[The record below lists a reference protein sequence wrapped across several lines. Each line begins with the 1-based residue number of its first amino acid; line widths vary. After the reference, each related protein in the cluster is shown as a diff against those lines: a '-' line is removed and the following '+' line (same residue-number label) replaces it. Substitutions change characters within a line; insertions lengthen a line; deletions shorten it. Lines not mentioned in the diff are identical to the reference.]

1 MGATKG
7 NVVMGLKGMTL
18 VSAFLCLLLLAGCA
32 GAPAGNAAV
41 SPQGSEPS
49 QPTDAEGTPAPEQ
62 SQDTAAPYTADTPIS
77 QVIEDPVF
85 DGYGRLIFPVD
96 TGYYSGDTL
105 GELRLTW
112 YNNIDPEETVAI
124 VNDLHDRAQAGE
136 PCSTTYTLKRKKRR
150 TRARRTPDCSSF
162 GGKRAL
168 PLPCATRAADLPMWG
183 PCRTAFPTRWSCP
196 GGATTP
202 LP

>member
-1 MGATKG
+1 
-7 NVVMGLKGMTL
+7 MGLKGMTL

-49 QPTDAEGTPAPEQ
+49 QPADAEGTPAPEQ

-85 DGYGRLIFPVD
+85 NGYGRLIFPVD

-136 PCSTTYTLKRKKRR
+136 TVFYDIYTETEKAADPGKANTGLFFFR
-150 TRARRTPDCSSF
+150 
-162 GGKRAL
+162 GKRAL